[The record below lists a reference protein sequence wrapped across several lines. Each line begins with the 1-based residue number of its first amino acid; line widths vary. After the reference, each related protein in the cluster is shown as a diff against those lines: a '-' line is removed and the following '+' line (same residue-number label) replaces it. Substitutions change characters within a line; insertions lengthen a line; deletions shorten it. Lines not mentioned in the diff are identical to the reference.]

1 MAFQQDNDLKHTKN
15 FLRDNMP
22 KVMTGPSNSLDSNPT
37 ENLCNDVR
45 RNEEKKILVIY
56 GVLWSMSGMI
66 FHD

>member
-1 MAFQQDNDLKHTKN
+1 MSTYSEEPVKRRMAFQQDNDLKHTKN

-45 RNEEKKILVIY
+45 RNVEKKINIP
-56 GVLWSMSGMI
+56 
-66 FHD
+66 